1 MGANLIQSLQNIRD
15 FRAAQGRRYPLWLI
29 LLLIVMGTIS
39 GCRSYYA
46 LEDFGARHYG
56 AVSEQLGLT
65 VTRLPSDTTF
75 RRILQKLD
83 FQVLAEQFEQWANQ
97 TLNIQPQEWVA
108 IDGKS
113 IKGTVTEPG
122 TAYQNFV
129 ALVSA
134 YSSLHGVVIA
144 TQQFE
149 SNKSSE
155 LKVVQTMLTALNLE
169 GVVFTLDALHCQ
181 KNYDSKAGWKSV

>member
-1 MGANLIQSLQNIRD
+1 MAVNLIQSLQKIKD
-15 FRAAQGRRYPLWLI
+15 FRASRGRRYPLWLI

-46 LEDFGARHYG
+46 LEDFGTRHYG
-56 AVSEQLGLT
+56 AVSEKLGLT

-83 FQVLAEQFEQWANQ
+83 FEILAQQFEQWVNSAFK
-97 TLNIQPQEWVA
+97 IEPGEWVA
-108 IDGKS
+108 IDGKR
-113 IKGTVTEPG
+113 IIGTVTEHQ

-129 ALVSA
+129 SLVSV
-134 YSSLHGVVIA
+134 YSHQPGVVLA

-149 SNKSSE
+149 SKKSSE
-155 LKVVQTMLTALNLE
+155 LKVVQTMLDALQLE
-169 GVVFTLDALHCQ
+169 EVVFTLDALDCQ
-181 KNYDSKAGWKSV
+181 KNY

>member
-1 MGANLIQSLQNIRD
+1 MKANLITSLQEIRD
-15 FRAAQGRRYPLWLI
+15 FRASQGRRYPLWLI
-29 LLLIVMGTIS
+29 LLLVVMGTIS

-83 FQVLAEQFEQWANQ
+83 FQALAQQFGQWVNSTF
-97 TLNIQPQEWVA
+97 TLEPGEWVA
-108 IDGKS
+108 MDGKS
-113 IKGTVTEPG
+113 IRGTVTEPG

-129 ALVSA
+129 NMVSVYRPNQGIVLA
-134 YSSLHGVVIA
+134 S
-144 TQQFE
+144 QQFE
-149 SNKSSE
+149 SKHNSE
-155 LKVVQTMLTALNLE
+155 LKVVQTMLEALQLE
-169 GVVFTLDALHCQ
+169 RVVFTLDALHCQ
-181 KNYDSKAGWKSV
+181 KNY

>member
-1 MGANLIQSLQNIRD
+1 MGANLIQSLQEIRD

-46 LEDFGARHYG
+46 LEDFGTRHYG
-56 AVSEQLGLT
+56 AVSEKLGLT

-75 RRILQKLD
+75 RRILQRLD
-83 FQVLAEQFEQWANQ
+83 FHQLVQKFEQWARD
-97 TLNIQPQEWVA
+97 TIDLRSQEWVA

-113 IKGTVTEPG
+113 IKGTVTEPR

-129 ALVSA
+129 SLVSV
-134 YSSLHGVVIA
+134 YSCNQGVVLA
-144 TQQFE
+144 SEQFE
-149 SNKSSE
+149 SKIASE
-155 LKVVQTMLTALNLE
+155 LTVVQTLLAALDLE

-181 KNYDSKAGWKSV
+181 KNY

>member
-1 MGANLIQSLQNIRD
+1 MGANLITLLQEIKD

-29 LLLIVMGTIS
+29 LLLVVMGMIS

-46 LEDFGARHYG
+46 LEDFGARHYQ

-83 FQVLAEQFEQWANQ
+83 FQTLAQQFEAWANH
-97 TLNIQPQEWVA
+97 TFTPELGERVA
-108 IDGKS
+108 MDGKS

-122 TAYQNFV
+122 TAYQNFIN
-129 ALVSA
+129 LVSV
-134 YSSLHGVVIA
+134 YSHKQGVVLA
-144 TQQFE
+144 NQQFE
-149 SNKSSE
+149 SKKSSE
-155 LKVVQTMLTALNLE
+155 LKVVQTILESLHLE
-169 GVVFTLDALHCQ
+169 GVVFTMDALHCQ
-181 KNYDSKAGWKSV
+181 KNY

>member
-1 MGANLIQSLQNIRD
+1 MGANLIQSLQEIRD
-15 FRAAQGRRYPLWLI
+15 FRASQGRRYPLWLI

-56 AVSEQLGLT
+56 VVSEQLGVK

-83 FQVLAEQFEQWANQ
+83 FQALAQQFEQWVNSR
-97 TLNIQPQEWVA
+97 LVLEPGEWIA

-113 IKGTVTEPG
+113 IKGTVTEHR

-129 ALVSA
+129 RLVSV
-134 YSSLHGVVIA
+134 YSHKQGIVIA
-144 TQQFE
+144 SQQFE
-149 SNKSSE
+149 SKKSSE
-155 LKVVQTMLTALNLE
+155 LKVVQTMLEALQLE
-169 GVVFTLDALHCQ
+169 GVVFTMDALHCQ
-181 KNYDSKAGWKSV
+181 KNY